1 MSDDEVRRLYAELKQ
16 LGVKIDNL
24 TELFNRA
31 AYGDGFTRC
40 ATQNNRLGHVEEG
53 VELCH
58 ARISGVK
65 KWLIAGLVS
74 VVSLLANFVWNII
87 QTSVRNQ

>member
-1 MSDDEVRRLYAELKQ
+1 MGDNEMNRLYTELKE
-16 LGVKIDNL
+16 LGVKMDNL

-40 ATQNNRLGHVEEG
+40 ATQANRLQHLEEG

-58 ARISGVK
+58 ERISGVK

-74 VVSLLANFVWNII
+74 VMSLLANFVWNLFQSTIR
-87 QTSVRNQ
+87 Q

>member
-1 MSDDEVRRLYAELKQ
+1 MGDGETGKLYAELKE
-16 LGVKIDNL
+16 LGVKIDHL
-24 TELFNRA
+24 TDLFNRA
-31 AYGDGFTRC
+31 AHGAGFPRC
-40 ATQNNRLGHVEEG
+40 AAQNNRLHHLEEG

-74 VVSLLANFVWNII
+74 LVSLLANFLWNLV
-87 QTSVRNQ
+87 QTSMRQN

>member
-1 MSDDEVRRLYAELKQ
+1 MGENETNRLYAELKE

-24 TELFNRA
+24 TQLFNHA
-31 AYGDGFTRC
+31 AHGDGFTRC
-40 ATQNNRLGHVEEG
+40 ASHASRLQHMEDGIQ
-53 VELCH
+53 LCH

-74 VVSLLANFVWNII
+74 LVSLMANFLWNVIRSSI
-87 QTSVRNQ
+87 QNH

>member
-1 MSDDEVRRLYAELKQ
+1 MSEDESRRLYAELKE

-24 TELFNRA
+24 TDLFNRA
-31 AYGDGFTRC
+31 AYGDGFPRC
-40 ATQNNRLGHVEEG
+40 AMQENRLSHMEEG
-53 VELCH
+53 LELCH

-74 VVSLLANFVWNII
+74 VVSLLANFVWNVV
-87 QTSVRNQ
+87 QASLRNQ